1 MANATLDIRKL
12 LAERRDLVAKLD
24 NLNKRELSPE
34 EKAAWDELTAKV
46 AELDSKVA
54 AIEDAI
60 GSDEAEEAPMEDVP
74 AAAPVE
80 EVQQNS
86 ANLDNLQKRLLSALE
101 KAERQSVGRRS
112 APAFVRD
119 LNDARARKDKD
130 LALRGWLL
138 GNRAGAEHRAA
149 AQRTG
154 LDLWNPNLTL
164 TAETRDNSTSSSAGG
179 YTIPQGFLA
188 ELEKKQAFF
197 NPLLN
202 VARVINTAEGNTLPM
217 PTIDDTSN
225 LAALGAEGTAVT
237 AVDLTFGTVNLSSYR
252 LESLVI
258 ASNELLRDTGINLET
273 EIGGLLGERI
283 GRKQAAYHATGTGSS
298 QPEGVVTGSSA
309 GVTAA
314 SATAIAINDLISLCN
329 SLDAAYWPNARFM
342 MHQSVWAAILKLQD
356 SQGRPLVTDYINGNA
371 PKLLGYEVILNN
383 NMASSIATTNKTVLF
398 GDFSK
403 YYIRQVGSLEL
414 IRLNELYANKYQ
426 TGFMVVSFEDA
437 KVVQSAAIKRLTQA

>member
-1 MANATLDIRKL
+1 MSKANEIRQL
-12 LAERRDLVAKLD
+12 LAERRDLVAKLEG
-24 NLNKRELSPE
+24 LNKRELTPE
-34 EKAAWDELTAKV
+34 EQAAWDQLTAKV
-46 AELDSKVA
+46 AELDTRVT
-54 AIEDAI
+54 AIEASI
-60 GSDEAEEAPMEDVP
+60 GADEAAEEVPMADPAP
-74 AAAPVE
+74 APD
-80 EVQQNS
+80 VQQNS
-86 ANLDNLQKRLLSALE
+86 ANLDDLQKRLLSALE

-154 LDLWNPNLTL
+154 LDLFNPNLTL

-197 NPLLN
+197 NPLLS

-314 SATAIAINDLISLCN
+314 SATAIAINDIINLCN
-329 SLDAAYWPNARFM
+329 SLDAAYWPNAKFM

-383 NMASSIATTNKTVLF
+383 SMASSIATTAKTMLF

>member
-1 MANATLDIRKL
+1 MANASNDIRKL
-12 LAERRDLVAKLD
+12 LAERRDLLAKLHD
-24 NLNKRELSPE
+24 LNKRELSPE
-34 EKAAWDELTAKV
+34 EQAAWDELTAKV
-46 AELDSKVA
+46 AELDGKVA

-60 GSDEAEEAPMEDVP
+60 GSDEAEEAPMD
-74 AAAPVE
+74 APVVAPVD

-86 ANLDNLQKRLLSALE
+86 ASLDNLQKRLLSALE

-112 APAFVRD
+112 APAFVSD

-154 LDLWNPNLTL
+154 LDLFNPNLTL
-164 TAETRDNSTSSSAGG
+164 RAETRDNSTSSSAGG

-197 NPLLN
+197 NPLLS
-202 VARVINTAEGNTLPM
+202 VARVINTDEGNPLPM

-237 AVDLTFGTVNLSSYR
+237 AVDLTFGTVNLASYR

-283 GRKQAAYHATGTGSS
+283 GRKQSAYHATGTGSS

-314 SATAIAINDLISLCN
+314 SASAIAINDIIGLCN

-356 SQGRPLVTDYINGNA
+356 SQGRPLVTDYINGNQ

-383 NMASSIATTNKTVLF
+383 NMASSIATTAKTVLF

>member
-1 MANATLDIRKL
+1 MSKANEIRQL
-12 LAERRDLVAKLD
+12 LAERRDLVAKLEG
-24 NLNKRELSPE
+24 LNKRELTPE
-34 EKAAWDELTAKV
+34 EQAAWDQLTAKV
-46 AELDSKVA
+46 AELDTRVT
-54 AIEDAI
+54 AIEASI
-60 GSDEAEEAPMEDVP
+60 GADEAAEEVPMADPAP
-74 AAAPVE
+74 APD
-80 EVQQNS
+80 VQQNS
-86 ANLDNLQKRLLSALE
+86 ANLDDLQKRLLSALE

-154 LDLWNPNLTL
+154 LDLFNPNLTL

-283 GRKQAAYHATGTGSS
+283 GRKQSAYHATGTGSS

-329 SLDAAYWPNARFM
+329 SLDAAYWPNAKFM

>member
-1 MANATLDIRKL
+1 MSKANEIRQL
-12 LAERRDLVAKLD
+12 LAERRDLVAKLEG
-24 NLNKRELSPE
+24 LNKRELTPE
-34 EKAAWDELTAKV
+34 EQAAWDQLTAKV
-46 AELDSKVA
+46 AELDTRVT
-54 AIEDAI
+54 AIEASI
-60 GSDEAEEAPMEDVP
+60 GADEAAEEVPMADPAP
-74 AAAPVE
+74 APD
-80 EVQQNS
+80 VQQNS
-86 ANLDNLQKRLLSALE
+86 ANLDDLQKRLLSALE

-154 LDLWNPNLTL
+154 LDLFNPNLTL

-179 YTIPQGFLA
+179 YTIPAGFLA

-283 GRKQAAYHATGTGSS
+283 GRKQSAYHATGTGSS

>member
-1 MANATLDIRKL
+1 MSKANEIRQL
-12 LAERRDLVAKLD
+12 LAERRDLVAKLEG
-24 NLNKRELSPE
+24 LNKRELTPE
-34 EKAAWDELTAKV
+34 EQAAWDQLTAKV
-46 AELDSKVA
+46 AELDTRVT
-54 AIEDAI
+54 AIEASI
-60 GSDEAEEAPMEDVP
+60 GADEAAEEVPMADPAP
-74 AAAPVE
+74 APD
-80 EVQQNS
+80 VQQNS
-86 ANLDNLQKRLLSALE
+86 ANLDELQKRLLSALE

-154 LDLWNPNLTL
+154 LDLFNPNLTL

-283 GRKQAAYHATGTGSS
+283 GRKQSAYHATGTGSS

-356 SQGRPLVTDYINGNA
+356 SQGRPLVTDYINGNQ

>member
-1 MANATLDIRKL
+1 MSKANEIRQL
-12 LAERRDLVAKLD
+12 LAERRDLVAKLEG
-24 NLNKRELSPE
+24 LNKRELTPE
-34 EKAAWDELTAKV
+34 EQAAWDQLTAKV
-46 AELDSKVA
+46 AELDTRVT
-54 AIEDAI
+54 AIEASI
-60 GSDEAEEAPMEDVP
+60 GADEAAEEVPMADPAP
-74 AAAPVE
+74 APD
-80 EVQQNS
+80 VQQNS
-86 ANLDNLQKRLLSALE
+86 ANLDDLQKRLLSALE

-154 LDLWNPNLTL
+154 LDLHNPNLTL

-197 NPLLN
+197 NPLLS

-283 GRKQAAYHATGTGSS
+283 GRKQSAYHATGTGSS

-314 SATAIAINDLISLCN
+314 SATAIAINDIINLCN
-329 SLDAAYWPNARFM
+329 SLDAAYWPNAKFM

-383 NMASSIATTNKTVLF
+383 NMASSIATTAKTMLF

-403 YYIRQVGSLEL
+403 YYVRQVGSLEL